1 MVNVTIS
8 LPGATAATAAA
19 AVSALA
25 SQGALNAQLQASG
38 GRVRVFLL
46 SRAASGQ
53 CVRVSDAGRPSQL
66 QASGG
71 REWPDR
77 PE

>member
-8 LPGATAATAAA
+8 VPGATAATAAA
-19 AVSALA
+19 AAAALA

-38 GRVRVFLL
+38 GRVRVLSL

-53 CVRVSDAGRPSQL
+53 CVRVSDAAYPSGWDGRARDDQ
-66 QASGG
+66 
-71 REWPDR
+71 RE
-77 PE
+77 